1 MLDVARFSHPRPA
14 IRAFG
19 LGIGPAVLGAFI
31 LATLGAVAVHA
42 GEPAEVLAE
51 TSQAETSQAEEP
63 AVFPQE
69 LPSFKMLDEDQVA
82 VPSSRLNGKV
92 VLLDFWASWCRPC
105 RFTLPELER
114 LHREYGDREDFAV
127 VGLAIDEGRS
137 GGVRARNFAKKA
149 GVTYDIYHD
158 FSSKP
163 AKPQFKIEVVPAL
176 FLVDVD
182 GKILRRWD
190 GEPEMW
196 EVEEAVQK
204 ALDIESTDEEPE
216 SADG

>member
-1 MLDVARFSHPRPA
+1 MIEYFRSSRLRSVSRSMCF
-14 IRAFG
+14 
-19 LGIGPAVLGAFI
+19 LGRGGSLAALCLIAVSTLGVGPA
-31 LATLGAVAVHA
+31 HA
-42 GEPAEVLAE
+42 GSSGDSAEV
-51 TSQAETSQAEEP
+51 TSDSSANEP
-63 AVFPQE
+63 DVFPRE
-69 LPSFKMLDEDQVA
+69 LPTFKMLDEDQVA
-82 VPSSRLNGKV
+82 VPSSRLKGKV

-114 LHREYGDREDFAV
+114 LHREYGDREDFSV
-127 VGLAIDEGRS
+127 VGLSIDEGRP

-149 GVTYDIYHD
+149 GVTYEIYHD

-163 AKPQFKIEVVPAL
+163 AKPHFNIEVVPAL
-176 FLVDVD
+176 FLIDAE
-182 GKILRRWD
+182 GKVLRRWD

-204 ALDIESTDEEPE
+204 ALGIESTDGETE